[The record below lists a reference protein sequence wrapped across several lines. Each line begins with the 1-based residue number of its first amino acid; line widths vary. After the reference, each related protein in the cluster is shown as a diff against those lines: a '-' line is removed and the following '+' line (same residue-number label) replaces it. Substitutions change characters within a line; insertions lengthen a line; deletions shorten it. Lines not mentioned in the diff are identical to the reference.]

1 MFDVLVIGGGVAGIS
16 CALVLGS
23 AQKKIFVQDKKIAI
37 LTHQKGG
44 NLQDALLH
52 NVFGIP
58 FGKLG
63 SEVLTES
70 IEHLSRAYPHIEQ
83 IPDEKVTKVIK
94 DNNYF
99 QVYTNQNIYE
109 TQIVVVAVGA
119 SNLFDIEGLN
129 PYVIPHRK
137 TIPEKNRIQLTN
149 QDHKVTDGVY
159 VAGVLAGHRS
169 QVAIASGSG
178 AAVATDIL
186 TLWNKGTQSHA
197 HDSIRKK

>member
-1 MFDVLVIGGGVAGIS
+1 MFDVLIIGGGVAGIS

-23 AQKKIFVQDKKIAI
+23 AHKKAFVQDKKIAI

-44 NLQDALLH
+44 NLQDALLN

-63 SEVLTES
+63 AEVLRES
-70 IEHLSRAYPHIEQ
+70 TQHLAQVYPHVEQ
-83 IPDEKVTKVIK
+83 IPDEKVTKVMK
-94 DNNYF
+94 DNDYF

-109 TQIVVVAVGA
+109 TKIVVVAIGA

-129 PYVIPHRK
+129 QYVITHQK

-149 QDHKVTDGVY
+149 QDHKVTNGVY

-186 TLWNKGTQSHA
+186 TLWNNGIQSHA